1 MSVALLLDEN
11 FPAPST
17 VLLRATGLDVTAI
30 SDSASGLNDEAV
42 LARAVRDGRWLV
54 TFDRDYGDLIFARGH
69 APPPAL
75 LLFRVPSYRPRD
87 PAAWVMRLITEPA
100 ACAGRFVVFDGMAVR
115 SRPFLGR
122 IGSDIS

>member
-11 FPAPST
+11 FPTPSS
-17 VLLRATGLDVTAI
+17 VLLQATGLDVEAI
-30 SDSASGLNDEAV
+30 SDSAPGVDDEAV

-54 TFDRDYGDLIFARGH
+54 TFDLDYGDLIFARGH

-87 PAAWVMRLITEPA
+87 PAAWVMRLIAEPDT
-100 ACAGRFVVFDGMAVR
+100 CAGRFVVFDGVAVR
-115 SRPFLGR
+115 TRPFLRRVGDDA
-122 IGSDIS
+122 S